1 MAIEED
7 ELQLAKEKAIEA
19 HKFEEAAAI
28 LNRQD
33 GIDDR
38 LTELARRLIGDWIK
52 RHVGFTVE
60 PDRRA
65 RDDGGAGKA

>member
-1 MAIEED
+1 MAVEED

-19 HKFEEAAAI
+19 HEFEEAAVI

-38 LTELARRLIGDWIK
+38 LTELVRRLIG
-52 RHVGFTVE
+52 E
-60 PDRRA
+60 
-65 RDDGGAGKA
+65 